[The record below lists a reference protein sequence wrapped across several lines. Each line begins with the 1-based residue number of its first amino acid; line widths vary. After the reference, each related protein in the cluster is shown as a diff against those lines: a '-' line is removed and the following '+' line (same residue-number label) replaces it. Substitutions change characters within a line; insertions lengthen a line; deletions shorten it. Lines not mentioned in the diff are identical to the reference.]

1 MLRTAYRWQ
10 LSDDAWLAQ
19 QVYRAPGF
27 LVGHM
32 RTQRFG
38 AQELGGDRRTT
49 PGTWVFVAVKG
60 ELFVRTDA
68 GEHIVRAGEAMR
80 APAPGTALVGSTP
93 DVELLAVL
101 DRQTEG
107 GAPELRPVPLATMGD
122 DPLGWLSRS
131 DGGWLH
137 DPGPSADWLSR
148 ERLRQVRGHV
158 PSPATRR
165 LAQLV
170 SDHIADLE
178 RHPGVDD
185 LAASL
190 GLSERRTSEALG
202 AYFRRYHASYGG
214 WRSYLSTTRIELA
227 LSTLRQR
234 ALAPSRLAE
243 RLGYRKVTSLYHA
256 LERRGFSVRAL

>member
-1 MLRTAYRWQ
+1 MLRTRYRWQ
-10 LSDDAWLAQ
+10 LSDEAWLAQ
-19 QVYRAPGF
+19 RVYRAPDF

-32 RTQRFG
+32 KSQRFG
-38 AQELGGDRRTT
+38 AQELGGDRRAS
-49 PGTWVFVAVKG
+49 PGAWVFVAVSG
-60 ELFVRTDA
+60 ELFVKTDA
-68 GEHIVRAGEAMR
+68 GEHVVRQGEALR
-80 APAPGTALVGSTP
+80 ARAPGTALLGSTP
-93 DVELLAVL
+93 DVELLAIL
-101 DRQTEG
+101 DRKAEG
-107 GAPELRPVPLATMGD
+107 GPPELRPVPLATLGD

-137 DPGPSADWLSR
+137 DPGHAPNWLDP
-148 ERLRQVRGHV
+148 ERLRQVQGHV

-165 LAQLV
+165 MAQLV
-170 SDHIADLE
+170 SEHIAALE
-178 RHPGVDD
+178 RYPGVDD
-185 LAASL
+185 LAAEL

-234 ALAPSRLAE
+234 AMAPARLAE

-256 LERRGFSVRAL
+256 LERRGFAARAL